1 MSQQFHF
8 WVYTQMNKKRGFED
22 IFYTQ
27 YYSQIVKTWK
37 QSQYA
42 SMDGWMSKMQY
53 IHTVVQQSTLKTKE
67 ILSYTAKCMNPEDV
81 NAK

>member
-1 MSQQFHF
+1 MNQQFHF

-37 QSQYA
+37 QS
-42 SMDGWMSKMQY
+42 
-53 IHTVVQQSTLKTKE
+53 
-67 ILSYTAKCMNPEDV
+67 
-81 NAK
+81 

>member
-27 YYSQIVKTWK
+27 CYSQIVKTWK
-37 QSQYA
+37 QS
-42 SMDGWMSKMQY
+42 
-53 IHTVVQQSTLKTKE
+53 
-67 ILSYTAKCMNPEDV
+67 
-81 NAK
+81 